1 MAKKSRKTAA
11 KYSELSRARSKK
23 KQRESNYSET
33 GMVSRPKSQEIP
45 EPKPVAST
53 VPRAKPRTQPDPKRA
68 VAGYQHVRSDL
79 RRIGMLAGA
88 MIVIIIVLAFVLG

>member
-23 KQRESNYSET
+23 KPRESNFSET
-33 GMVSRPKSQEIP
+33 DMVSRPQSQEMP
-45 EPKPVAST
+45 ESKLVASP
-53 VPRAKPRTQPDPKRA
+53 VLKSKPRTQPNPKRS

-79 RRIGMLAGA
+79 RRTGILAGA